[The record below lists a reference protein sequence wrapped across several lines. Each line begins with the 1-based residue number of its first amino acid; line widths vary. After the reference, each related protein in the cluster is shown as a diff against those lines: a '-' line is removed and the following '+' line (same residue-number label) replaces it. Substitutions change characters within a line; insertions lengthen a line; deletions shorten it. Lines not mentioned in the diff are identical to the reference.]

1 MNEKGYDPYN
11 NNPHQK
17 GAQSPEAAHDTV
29 EFSPSADD
37 AKKIQEILE
46 TLPRKDVS
54 AVTLTESDSKKEEG
68 SEWRLTA

>member
-17 GAQSPEAAHDTV
+17 GVQLPEAAHDTV
-29 EFSPSADD
+29 EFSPSVDD

>member
-1 MNEKGYDPYN
+1 
-11 NNPHQK
+11 
-17 GAQSPEAAHDTV
+17 V
-29 EFSPSADD
+29 EFSPSVDD